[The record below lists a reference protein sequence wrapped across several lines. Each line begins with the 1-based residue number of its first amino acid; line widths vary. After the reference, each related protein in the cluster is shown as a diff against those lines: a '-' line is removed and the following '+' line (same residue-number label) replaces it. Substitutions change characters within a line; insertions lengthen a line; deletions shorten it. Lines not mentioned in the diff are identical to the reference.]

1 MINLKDTAIATVMVL
16 TSVVC
21 IIIGLIK
28 LIMINLKDTAIAIIM
43 VLTFVVCIIIALNY
57 GVDHCKS
64 LYDNNDEV
72 RQCLNI

>member
-43 VLTFVVCIIIALNY
+43 VLTFVVCIIIGLIN
-57 GVDHCKS
+57 
-64 LYDNNDEV
+64 
-72 RQCLNI
+72 